1 MKIESLEINGI
12 KYNLKI
18 YYEKRKN
25 TTASIINNNVN
36 IRISLSLGREEQFKS
51 LIEMKQWAINKIKE
65 NPERL
70 KSKIQR
76 TYKDKDIIKIWN
88 EEYLL
93 RINFMNKSGSSAR
106 IKDKGIYLNISNSLP
121 EEVQN
126 KHISSLV
133 SRVISSKK
141 LPELK
146 ERINGLNRK
155 YFNKEI
161 NKIFFKNHKSKWGSC
176 SNSNNINISTRL
188 LFAPEDIM
196 DYVCIHELAHLIEKN
211 HSKNFWKLVESVMPD
226 YKDKIKWLKENRHK
240 LSF

>member
-51 LIEMKQWAINKIKE
+51 LIEMKQWAINKIK
-65 NPERL
+65 
-70 KSKIQR
+70 
-76 TYKDKDIIKIWN
+76 IWN

-93 RINFMNKSGSSAR
+93 KINFMNKSGSSAR

-211 HSKNFWKLVESVMPD
+211 HSKNFWKLVESAMPD
-226 YKDKIKWLKENRHK
+226 YKDKIKWLKKNRHK